1 MKLWRLIQLP
11 ILHLQRE
18 QIMAQPNSEDRDE
31 PRFDHSS
38 HLQVKDLGTG
48 GVYEAR
54 MRNFSDGGIYF
65 ESDGLFQ
72 KGTKIYICMQNSPYA
87 QSSGVLEYYT
97 GEVMW
102 RNDLKRSFFKYGY
115 GIQLG
120 SDSRKHP
127 RTPYVKKLRFSTDK
141 GIHEGKTK
149 NISAS
154 GIFIA
159 TEEKLE
165 VGQIIRFNLPLGKDK
180 TAMIKGQIMWLNAE
194 GFGLKF
200 QKVK

>member
-1 MKLWRLIQLP
+1 MKLRRLIQLP

-38 HLQVKDLGTG
+38 PLQVKDLGSG
-48 GVYEAR
+48 EMYEAR
-54 MRNFSDGGIYF
+54 MRNYSNDGIYF
-65 ESDGLFQ
+65 ESDGLLQ
-72 KGTKIYICMQNSPYA
+72 KGAKIYICMQNSPYA
-87 QSSGVLEYYT
+87 ESSGVLEYYT

-102 RNDLKRSFFKYGY
+102 RNDLKRSFYKYGY
-115 GIQLG
+115 GIQFF
-120 SDSRKHP
+120 SDARKHP
-127 RTPYVKKLRFSTDK
+127 RTPYFKNIRFITDK

-180 TAMIKGQIMWLNAE
+180 TAEIIGQIMWLNKE